1 MYNKTISAPPFC
13 ADIFVS
19 GSERG
24 QLVAERVASHDQI
37 YILQETPESTDC
49 KLQYRKFILEQ
60 LRGTSMGSD
69 NVDKLVEKFVR
80 LAQNLESTKA
90 IALPFQD
97 RDNILATKWPH
108 KAQEIHYPKR
118 VLLNPTELLF
128 CEQIEASLLHPLVIA
143 LLAYQMGGAVNA
155 ANTLYSRQWQSS
167 KAPEPELA
175 RFYSE
180 GDTKS
185 IADDHR
191 VTLVWE
197 ERGGRSTAVSGDH
210 HIFTENQAKPQPL
223 TPLSWMGEDSTTS
236 PMIIVYDY
244 RSTELWYEYQDAEKI
259 RISFGLD
266 FHVNTITDADLHL
279 LNSASQDGRDLG
291 ELTLTQLITEFP
303 LPDYTFHFARLL
315 FDTGPREMMLSAL
328 ESLEVSHQD
337 PSPQPESSRG
347 HIYQRF
353 QQWDADN
360 LANIPDF
367 LRELPF
373 GYPVS
378 GVYET
383 PADFIDCLSYRM
395 QQDIHFFIGMDLMPQ
410 TVADNQRE
418 TARKVIRDQTG
429 KKICQKL
436 AAYVQS
442 LTMDC
447 YGCGSLLSTAQ
458 LQAIAEKIEIT
469 YLDLTSRGYA
479 DGSFILVSFSS
490 LSSKLGRAL
499 NSTKEIDITPEARV
513 MDQDLQIFRTR
524 CLYLFW
530 CADFLVRY
538 LSKLREG
545 PCMINRLTPEE
556 MSYIWPETMH
566 MAEQLLRNWVAWGL
580 FVETLP
586 TGGFTVGVTPK
597 A

>member
-1 MYNKTISAPPFC
+1 MYNEATFPSAFC
-13 ADIFVS
+13 ADILVS
-19 GSERG
+19 DGERG
-24 QLVAERVASHDQI
+24 QLVAERVASHDQT
-37 YILQETPESTDC
+37 YVLQETSGSTDC
-49 KLQYRKFILEQ
+49 KLQYRQFILDR
-60 LRGTSMGSD
+60 LRGTAVGSD
-69 NVDKLVEKFVR
+69 NTDKLVEKFVR
-80 LAQNLESTKA
+80 LAQNLEFSKA

-108 KAQEIHYPKR
+108 KAQDIHCSKR
-118 VLLNPTELLF
+118 VLLNPTELLS
-128 CEQIEASLLHPLVIA
+128 CEQIEVSLLHPLVIA

-155 ANTLYSRQWQSS
+155 ANTLYLRQWKSS
-167 KAPEPELA
+167 KVPKAELA
-175 RFYSE
+175 HFYSE

-197 ERGGRSTAVSGDH
+197 ERAGRATAVSGDH
-210 HIFTENQAKPQPL
+210 HIFTENQAKPRPL
-223 TPLSWMGEDSTTS
+223 EPLSWMGEDSTTS
-236 PMIIVYDY
+236 PMIIMYDH
-244 RSTELWYEYQDAEKI
+244 RSTELWYEYQGAKTV

-266 FHVNTITDADLHL
+266 FHMNTITDADLHL
-279 LNSASQDGRDLG
+279 LNCASHDGCDLG

-303 LPDYTFHFARLL
+303 LLDYASHFTRLL
-315 FDTGPREMMLSAL
+315 FDMGRRGMILSAL
-328 ESLEVSHQD
+328 ESLEVSHLD
-337 PSPQPESSRG
+337 SSPQPESSTSQ
-347 HIYQRF
+347 IYQRF

-367 LRELPF
+367 LRGLPF
-373 GYPVS
+373 NYPVS

-395 QQDIHFFIGMDLMPQ
+395 QQDVHFFIGMDLVPQ

-418 TARKVIRDQTG
+418 AARKVVRDQIG

-436 AAYVQS
+436 AMYMQS
-442 LTMDC
+442 LTMDR
-447 YGCGSLLSTAQ
+447 YGCGNLLSTAQ
-458 LQAIAEKIEIT
+458 LQAIAEKMEIT

-490 LSSKLGRAL
+490 LSSALGRAF
-499 NSTKEIDITPEARV
+499 NRPKEIDVTPEARV
-513 MDQDLQIFRTR
+513 TDEDLQIFRTR

-538 LSKLREG
+538 LSKPREG
-545 PCMINRLTPEE
+545 PCMVNRLTLEE
-556 MSYIWPETMH
+556 MSYILPETMY

-586 TGGFTVGVTPK
+586 TGGFTVGVTPE